1 MMNKMKSDH
10 SQADA
15 SRTNDMA
22 AHRQQEHKTPTST
35 TGPGETSVQASEMD
49 EEYGSDGREIETS
62 ALEETQLEP
71 QGDEGHGRQKELEHD

>member
-1 MMNKMKSDH
+1 MMNKMKADN

-15 SRTNDMA
+15 SRANDTA

-35 TGPGETSVQASEMD
+35 TGPGETSVNAGELD

-62 ALEETQLEP
+62 ALEETQTEP
-71 QGDEGHGRQKELEHD
+71 QGDKDHGRQKELEHE